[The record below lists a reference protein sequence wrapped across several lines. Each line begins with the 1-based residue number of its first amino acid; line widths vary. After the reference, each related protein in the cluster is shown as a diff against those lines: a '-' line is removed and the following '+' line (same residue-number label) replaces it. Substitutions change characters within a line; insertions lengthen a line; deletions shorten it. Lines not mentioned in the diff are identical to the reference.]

1 MNHHDM
7 PKARAFC
14 ASVTVTRQGHEDRII
29 PVRITQKTLER
40 MGLGVDKP
48 AGGWRKAARNRA
60 AEVMYGRGCRF
71 QSDAVPHRG
80 QVWTSAK
87 GGGSNA
93 VTGVMT
99 MRVEER

>member
-1 MNHHDM
+1 MDQHDM

-29 PVRITQKTLER
+29 PVRITRKTLER
-40 MGLGVDKP
+40 MGLDGMRNLKS
-48 AGGWRKAARNRA
+48 AARNRA

-71 QSDAVPHRG
+71 HSDMVAPHRG
-80 QVWTSAK
+80 QVWASAK

-93 VTGVMT
+93 VTGVIT

>member
-1 MNHHDM
+1 MDQHDM
-7 PKARAFC
+7 PKAHAFC
-14 ASVTVTRQGHEDRII
+14 ASVTVSRQGHEDRII
-29 PVRITQKTLER
+29 PVRITHKTLER
-40 MGLGVDKP
+40 MGIP
-48 AGGWRKAARNRA
+48 AGVWRKAARNRA

-93 VTGVMT
+93 VTGVIT